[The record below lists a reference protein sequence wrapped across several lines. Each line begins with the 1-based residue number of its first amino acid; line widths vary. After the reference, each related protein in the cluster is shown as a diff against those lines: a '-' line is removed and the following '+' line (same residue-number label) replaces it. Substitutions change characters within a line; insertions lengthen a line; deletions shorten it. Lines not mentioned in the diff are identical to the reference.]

1 MNERMAIT
9 ISDVASFFAIGV
21 GIVVIV
27 GTLLAIGG
35 WLNGLKTDREK
46 FNKFI
51 DKVERKLEEIF
62 ESITDLRLKTNPATQ
77 KKSPISLTELGEK
90 VSKEIEGESVSEEL
104 AKKLSGETT
113 DLNAYEIQKFSL
125 DFIHNRFKPD
135 ENYSNKLKDS
145 AYNNGLTLRETKDVL
160 ALELR
165 DALLKS
171 VDG

>member
-35 WLNGLKTDREK
+35 WLNGLKTDRER

-113 DLNAYEIQKFSL
+113 DLNAYEIQQIERQCL
-125 DFIHNRFKPD
+125 
-135 ENYSNKLKDS
+135 
-145 AYNNGLTLRETKDVL
+145 
-160 ALELR
+160 
-165 DALLKS
+165 
-171 VDG
+171 